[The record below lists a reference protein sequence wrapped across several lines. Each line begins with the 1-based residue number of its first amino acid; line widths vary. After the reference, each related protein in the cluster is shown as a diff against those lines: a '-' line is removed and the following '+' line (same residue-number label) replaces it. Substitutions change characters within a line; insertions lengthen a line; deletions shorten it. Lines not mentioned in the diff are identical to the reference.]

1 MKIIVIDIET
11 YYSQTYSLTKLTTEE
26 YIRSPEFETIG
37 VAVQVDSG
45 KPKWFSGTKGQIKKF
60 LDSFDMHENMVVAHN
75 AMFDMA
81 ILNWHFDIRP
91 KAIIDT
97 LSMARAIHGTEVG
110 GSLAKLA
117 EHYGAG
123 VKGTEVVNALGK
135 RRIDFDEESLI
146 RYGEYCVND
155 VSLTYDIFSKMSI
168 GFPMVEYKLI
178 DLTIR
183 MFTEPCLTLNKD
195 LLLKHLHDVKDAK
208 QSLMNKMLISKEELM
223 SNPKLAEVLKS
234 LNVIPPTKIS
244 ATTGKETF
252 AFAKSDEGFKALL
265 EHPNVI
271 VQAIVAARLGVKS
284 ILEETRTERFIG
296 IADRGTI
303 PIPLRY
309 YAAHTGRW
317 GGCLVGDTQVTVC
330 NEANGVET
338 KRIIDVL
345 ADDLVWDGEEFV
357 LHDGVV
363 FSGFSE
369 VIEWDGVKGTED
381 HVVFTN
387 IGEISLREAMQG
399 KHKITVA
406 RSITQNDVDTVRK
419 FISVNEAKN

>member
-1 MKIIVIDIET
+1 
-11 YYSQTYSLTKLTTEE
+11 
-26 YIRSPEFETIG
+26 
-37 VAVQVDSG
+37 
-45 KPKWFSGTKGQIKKF
+45 
-60 LDSFDMHENMVVAHN
+60 
-75 AMFDMA
+75 
-81 ILNWHFDIRP
+81 
-91 KAIIDT
+91 
-97 LSMARAIHGTEVG
+97 MARAIHTIEVG
-110 GSLAKLA
+110 GSLAALA
-117 EHYGAG
+117 TYYNLG